1 MEYSEELNSF
11 KMERESVVSSSKP
24 SNLAENLFQS
34 MKTARTLDYGLQL
47 MDDSKMLRRILKSEI
62 YNREYSMRSCSVD
75 KASGA
80 EHVQRTGS
88 KDREKKTGNGE
99 EQSSYAF
106 ADSYNGDEEYD
117 YIVEVPEED
126 DVEVYEDNQSEI
138 WPPPLNSE
146 RDLQLLRPPARLEAM
161 QSVEREWVHKLYA
174 AMNDCLFLCSRLKNA
189 QNQVT
194 IYHSQ
199 VSHLTKCYFMAEEN
213 FQRYQTRIER
223 AVEHPNWAF
232 EQSFRIGSEAM
243 SFCIDSLVQ
252 LRHVM
257 HDGEMLATQCCRQDW
272 WRMALTLPCT
282 GPNFPRFRSMSPFAF
297 NIREFVW
304 SLNVVEFAFHIW
316 RNGPPIYTTSLLSS
330 AFSHWAT
337 EERHIRYTY
346 LYSLKAD
353 EEREASDKRVM
364 CLTLRYIVNATWYNP
379 IEEEPDRYVF
389 EVLMLKLE
397 GPELT
402 PNLAPDS
409 FWIDQYQLEL
419 YDTIGQGS
427 LGVVLKCKWFG
438 ECVAVKVLT
447 GGIDPVVLEAE
458 AALVAG
464 VQHPNIVK
472 LIGCAYNQERRAG
485 MFVMEVVGRDLRTLI
500 ELRNM
505 NFQNRS
511 PPFSLLQSVEIMLQ
525 IAEALQYL
533 KDCKLMH
540 KDVRARKVLIRLCE
554 AGEASAPS
562 WEYFHVKL
570 ADVGL
575 AKFKLEML
583 QASSF
588 QTEAC
593 RWRAPEVFRDEEMIE
608 KYSWPADVHSF
619 AMTCYEILT
628 GEVPFQGVPLNEV
641 YLKLCA
647 GERPELPAHCP
658 PYIAKYI
665 AKCWASNPNERP
677 EFSEIC
683 EHLRHW
689 KCMLL
694 LRKSIPAVQPA
705 GKLTGNIIG
714 KPWES

>member
-1 MEYSEELNSF
+1 MS
-11 KMERESVVSSSKP
+11 RESEYQSSKP
-24 SNLAENLFQS
+24 SHLAENLLHT
-34 MKTARTLDYGLQL
+34 MTTACLQDYGLHL
-47 MDDSKMLRRILKSEI
+47 LDDSKMLRGMLKSEI
-62 YNREYSMRSCSVD
+62 YSRQYSVSNCVENR
-75 KASGA
+75 ASGA
-80 EHVQRTGS
+80 DVQGAGS
-88 KDREKKTGNGE
+88 MLEKVMASNTDEDPYGFE
-99 EQSSYAF
+99 
-106 ADSYNGDEEYD
+106 DPYNGDDYD
-117 YIVEVPEED
+117 YAEEPMED
-126 DVEVYEDNQSEI
+126 DLEVFEDNHSET
-138 WPPPLNSE
+138 WPPPLNAE

-199 VSHLTKCYFMAEEN
+199 VSHLTKCYFMTEEN
-213 FQRYQTRIER
+213 FQRYQMKIMR

-257 HDGEMLATQCCRQDW
+257 HDGEMLVTQCCRQDW
-272 WRMALTLPCT
+272 WRMALTLPCI
-282 GPNFPRFRSMSPFAF
+282 GPDFPRLRSMSPFAF

-316 RNGPPIYTTSLLSS
+316 RNGPTMHTTSLLSS
-330 AFSHWAT
+330 AFSHWAV
-337 EERHIRYTY
+337 EERHIRYTH

-353 EEREASDKRVM
+353 EEREASDKKIM

-389 EVLMLKLE
+389 EVLIVKLE
-397 GPELT
+397 GPEPS

-419 YDTIGQGS
+419 HDTIGQGS

-438 ECVAVKVLT
+438 EPVAVKVLT

-458 AALVAG
+458 AAHVAG
-464 VQHPNIVK
+464 IQHPNIVK
-472 LIGCAYNQERRAG
+472 LIGCAYNQERRAA

-500 ELRNM
+500 ELRSM
-505 NFQNRS
+505 NFQDSS
-511 PPFSLLQSVEIMLQ
+511 PPFSLLQSVDIMLQ

-540 KDVRARKVLIRLCE
+540 RDIRARKVLITLCE
-554 AGEASAPS
+554 AGEASAPC

-575 AKFKLEML
+575 SKFKLEML

-593 RWRAPEVFRDEEMIE
+593 RWRAPEVFRDEEMIS
-608 KYSWPADVHSF
+608 KYSWPADVYSF
-619 AMTCYEILT
+619 AMTCFEVLT

-641 YLKLCA
+641 YQKVCA
-647 GERPELPAHCP
+647 GVRPELPPHCP
-658 PYIAKYI
+658 PYISKYL
-665 AKCWASNPNERP
+665 AKCWAGNPNERP

-683 EHLRHW
+683 ERLRHW

-694 LRKSIPAVQPA
+694 LRKSIPAVPPSTTS
-705 GKLTGNIIG
+705 TGNIIG
-714 KPWES
+714 EPWES

>member
-1 MEYSEELNSF
+1 MA
-11 KMERESVVSSSKP
+11 ESM
-24 SNLAENLFQS
+24 LHTMTRACI
-34 MKTARTLDYGLQL
+34 LDYGLHL
-47 MDDSKMLRRILKSEI
+47 LDDSKMHLQGILKSELFS
-62 YNREYSMRSCSVD
+62 RQYSI
-75 KASGA
+75 
-80 EHVQRTGS
+80 S
-88 KDREKKTGNGE
+88 KDRAIGTDGQSAGSMLDKAMASSREDSDPFGFDDYNGE
-99 EQSSYAF
+99 EL
-106 ADSYNGDEEYD
+106 D
-117 YIVEVPEED
+117 YIEELPLGD
-126 DVEVYEDNQSEI
+126 DFEAYEDNQSEA

-161 QSVEREWVHKLYA
+161 KSGEREWVHKLYA
-174 AMNDCLFLCSRLKNA
+174 AMNDCLFLCSRLENA
-189 QNQVT
+189 HNQVT

-199 VSHLTKCYFMAEEN
+199 VSYLTKCYFMAEEN
-213 FQRYQTRIER
+213 FQRYQTKIMR

-243 SFCIDSLVQ
+243 SFFIDSLVQ

-257 HDGEMLATQCCRQDW
+257 HDGEMLVKLCCRQDW
-272 WRMALTLPCT
+272 WRMALTLPCI
-282 GPNFPRFRSMSPFAF
+282 GPDFPRFRSMSPFAF

-316 RNGPPIYTTSLLSS
+316 RNGSSIHTTSLLSS

-337 EERHIRYTY
+337 EERHIRYTH

-353 EEREASDKRVM
+353 EEREASDKKTM

-389 EVLMLKLE
+389 EVLILKLE
-397 GPELT
+397 GPEPS

-419 YDTIGQGS
+419 HDTIGQGS

-438 ECVAVKVLT
+438 EPVAVKVLT
-447 GGIDPVVLEAE
+447 GEIDPVVLEYE

-472 LIGCAYNQERRAG
+472 LIGCAYNQERRAA

-500 ELRNM
+500 DQRCTNS
-505 NFQNRS
+505 QGS
-511 PPFSLLQSVEIMLQ
+511 SQPFSLLQSVDIMLQ

-540 KDVRARKVLIRLCE
+540 RDIRARKVLITVCE
-554 AGEASAPS
+554 TGDASAPT

-583 QASSF
+583 LASSF
-588 QTEAC
+588 QTDAC
-593 RWRAPEVFRDEEMIE
+593 RWRAPEVFRDEQMVT
-608 KYSWPADVHSF
+608 KYTWSADVYSF
-619 AMTCYEILT
+619 AMTCYEVLT
-628 GEVPFQGVPLNEV
+628 GEIPFQGVPLAEV
-641 YLKLCA
+641 YQKVKA
-647 GERPELPAHCP
+647 GQRPELPPHCP
-658 PYIAKYI
+658 PYLAKYL
-665 AKCWASNPNERP
+665 AKCWAGNPNERP

-683 EHLRHW
+683 ERLRQW

-694 LRKSIPAVQPA
+694 LRRSVPAVPPA
-705 GKLTGNIIG
+705 TSLETVTCTGNIIG
-714 KPWES
+714 EPWES